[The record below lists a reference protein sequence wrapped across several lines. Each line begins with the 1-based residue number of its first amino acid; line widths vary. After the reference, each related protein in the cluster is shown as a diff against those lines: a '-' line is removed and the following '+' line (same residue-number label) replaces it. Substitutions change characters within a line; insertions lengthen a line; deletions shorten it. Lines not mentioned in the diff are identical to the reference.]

1 MWDFQNLID
10 ALRYPSVLG
19 ALTALLLNK
28 KNTKKQTKICQHKK
42 KNHKSIPRSLSI
54 AATVL
59 VLFAQHAK
67 LGGQAT

>member
-1 MWDFQNLID
+1 M
-10 ALRYPSVLG
+10 LG